1 MASRN
6 HCIAPMFDGFSRSST
21 YPKTMLEASGSHFKI
36 FQGLQDLCAICRL
49 SSHQEGILERGEL
62 ECLTESAFTHDV
74 LCRMSLLYSSF
85 KCLIMFDRLFS
96 FLFQSYIYIIYI
108 CPILSNYPSTYP
120 GDTQEASPI
129 AFVCLSFVPDL
140 SLNFRNSTQG

>member
-1 MASRN
+1 MFEGNAGQQMASRN

-74 LCRMSLLYSSF
+74 LCQDEPF
-85 KCLIMFDRLFS
+85 I
-96 FLFQSYIYIIYI
+96 
-108 CPILSNYPSTYP
+108 
-120 GDTQEASPI
+120 
-129 AFVCLSFVPDL
+129 
-140 SLNFRNSTQG
+140 